1 MPESVLSRLARST
14 ELSKT
19 ESHSAGAARIQS
31 RRTRTRRIRLSSK
44 LYKHTLRLKPCQ
56 PAHPTGFPNV
66 FHIGKGTVERRHRRA
81 SLVTCTQP
89 YGPPLGIKRRRI
101 SGARRSG
108 RLEIEKRSYWR
119 SLL

>member
-44 LYKHTLRLKPCQ
+44 PYKHTLRLKPCQ
-56 PAHPTGFPNV
+56 PTHPTGFPNV
-66 FHIGKGTVERRHRRA
+66 FHIGKVSVEGA
-81 SLVTCTQP
+81 
-89 YGPPLGIKRRRI
+89 LG
-101 SGARRSG
+101 
-108 RLEIEKRSYWR
+108 EHR
-119 SLL
+119 SLHARNRMAFRLRLQDAEYRRTPEAED